1 MGIKGKRNLETNIR
15 DLPIGKTY
23 YTVPWALAFNKND
36 EAFLDLGM
44 SVTENPRGTSSMP
57 IKRIGPGRADYD
69 VNVDFDYG
77 GEKYKWSLQENP
89 FSGVVGT
96 SISEIVKLDYNSGNR
111 TNVQKNVGLGKNYSI
126 DDMRNDLSNA
136 LKMENYEEAAKLR
149 DKINKIQSKSKE

>member
-1 MGIKGKRNLETNIR
+1 MLVKRN
-15 DLPIGKTY
+15 K
-23 YTVPWALAFNKND
+23 
-36 EAFLDLGM
+36 LDSLLDKK
-44 SVTENPRGTSSMP
+44 
-57 IKRIGPGRADYD
+57 IKRSRNTYDIKDNIISYD